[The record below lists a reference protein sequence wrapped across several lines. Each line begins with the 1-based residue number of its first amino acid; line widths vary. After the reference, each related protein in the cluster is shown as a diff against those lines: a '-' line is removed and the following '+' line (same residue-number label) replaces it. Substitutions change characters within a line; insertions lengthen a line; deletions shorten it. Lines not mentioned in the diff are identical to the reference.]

1 MDMSETCN
9 SNNLWIAFQKVRSE
23 NKDATANIMW
33 FSRKRDEAL
42 TPENYLYFNQQVC
55 KFIKEQS
62 NLQIQ
67 ETSLFLELQ
76 NCFPEYK

>member
-1 MDMSETCN
+1 MSEPCN
-9 SNNLWIAFQKVRSE
+9 VNDLWIAFQKVRSE

-33 FSRKRDEAL
+33 FSRKRDEAMSA
-42 TPENYLYFNQQVC
+42 ENYLYYNQQVC

-62 NLQIQ
+62 DLQIQ

-76 NCFPEYK
+76 KCFPEYK